1 MENLDTPTPN
11 LSATPPPPFWNS
23 VLKFGLY
30 GGVAL
35 IFFSL
40 ATYVM
45 DLNMVTIVA
54 GIVAFLVTLGIAV
67 GTGVL
72 AIQNQRTL
80 DGGYMAFG
88 RAFVIG
94 GLAIAVSI
102 LLYSIWN
109 YILITIIDPEYVARL
124 KEQFLEQWGENI
136 PEDAMEEAL
145 KGFDDAASIGTAVK
159 NGVIG
164 VVFNGLIGGLIAG
177 AIGKKNPPA
186 QF

>member
-1 MENLDTPTPN
+1 MENLDAPGTTPTT
-11 LSATPPPPFWNS
+11 TPPPAWNN

-45 DLNMVTIVA
+45 DMNMTSILA
-54 GIVAFLVTLGIAV
+54 GILAFVVTLGIAV
-67 GTGVL
+67 GTGVV
-72 AIQNQRTL
+72 AIQNQREL
-80 DGGYMAFG
+80 DGGYIAFG
-88 RAFVIG
+88 RAFQIG
-94 GLAIAVSI
+94 AIAIAVAV

-109 YILITIIDPEYVARL
+109 YILITAIDPDYITRL
-124 KEQFLEQWGENI
+124 KEQFVEQWGENM
-136 PEDAMEEAL
+136 PEESMNEVL
-145 KGFDDAASIGTAVK
+145 KGFDDAGSIGTALK
-159 NGVIG
+159 NGLIG

-177 AIGKKNPPA
+177 AIGKKNRPV

>member
-1 MENLDTPTPN
+1 MENLDAPSPN
-11 LSATPPPPFWNS
+11 LSTPPPPFWNS

-45 DLNMVTIVA
+45 DMNMMSILA
-54 GIVAFLVTLGIAV
+54 GITAFLVTLGIAV

-94 GLAIAVSI
+94 ALAIGVAV

-109 YILITIIDPEYVARL
+109 YILITVIDPDYVARL

-136 PEDAMEEAL
+136 PEEAMEETL
-145 KGFDDAASIGTAVK
+145 KGFDEAGSIGTALK
-159 NGVIG
+159 NGVFG
-164 VVFNGLIGGLIAG
+164 VILNGLIGGLIAA
-177 AIGKKNPPA
+177 AIGKKNPPN
-186 QF
+186 QL

>member
-1 MENLDTPTPN
+1 MENLDAPTPN
-11 LSATPPPPFWNS
+11 PSAPLPPFWNA

-35 IFFSL
+35 VFFSL

-45 DLNMVTIVA
+45 DMNMMSILA
-54 GIVAFLVTLGIAV
+54 GILAFVVTLGIAV

-94 GLAIAVSI
+94 AAAIAISV

-109 YILITIIDPEYVARL
+109 YILITIIDPDYVGRL

-136 PEDAMEEAL
+136 PEEAMGEAL
-145 KGFDDAASIGTAVK
+145 KGFDEAGTVGTALK
-159 NGVIG
+159 NGLIG
-164 VVFNGLIGGLIAG
+164 IVFNGLIGGLIAA
-177 AIGKKNPPA
+177 AIGKKNPPN

>member
-1 MENLDTPTPN
+1 MENLDAPTPN
-11 LSATPPPPFWNS
+11 LSTTPPPPFWNS

-45 DLNMVTIVA
+45 DMNMMSIVA

-94 GLAIAVSI
+94 ALAIAVAV

-109 YILITIIDPEYVARL
+109 YILITVIAPSTLRDSKSSFWSSGARIFR
-124 KEQFLEQWGENI
+124 KMPW
-136 PEDAMEEAL
+136 
-145 KGFDDAASIGTAVK
+145 VK
-159 NGVIG
+159 
-164 VVFNGLIGGLIAG
+164 
-177 AIGKKNPPA
+177 P
-186 QF
+186 